1 MPLFVNALCP
11 HFRLSKVRDGLAA
24 ETQILWAFRKNMDPH
39 NILTTAS
46 GMLETYGEN
55 AKFMVA
61 EHIDQ
66 ALQAGD
72 AAAHDEWCL
81 IGKAI
86 ALMSMPRGENLA
98 AKAKPKAAPVVHRK
112 FRAA

>member
-1 MPLFVNALCP
+1 
-11 HFRLSKVRDGLAA
+11 
-24 ETQILWAFRKNMDPH
+24 MDPQ

-46 GMLETYGEN
+46 SMLETFGEN

-61 EHIDQ
+61 ERIDQ
-66 ALQAGD
+66 AMQAGD

-86 ALMSMPRGENLA
+86 ALMSMPRGEVPA
-98 AKAKPKAAPVVHRK
+98 AKPKAKPATVVHRK

>member
-1 MPLFVNALCP
+1 L
-11 HFRLSKVRDGLAA
+11 GI
-24 ETQILWAFRKNMDPH
+24 QKNMDPQ

-46 GMLETYGEN
+46 SMLETHGEN

-61 EHIDQ
+61 EHIDR
-66 ALQAGD
+66 ALEAGD
-72 AAAHDEWCL
+72 GAAHDEWCL

-86 ALMSMPRGENLA
+86 ALMSMPRAETPA
-98 AKAKPKAAPVVHRK
+98 AKAAPKVAPVIHRK

>member
-1 MPLFVNALCP
+1 
-11 HFRLSKVRDGLAA
+11 
-24 ETQILWAFRKNMDPH
+24 MDPQ
-39 NILTTAS
+39 NILATAS
-46 GMLETYGEN
+46 SMLETYGEN

-61 EHIDQ
+61 EHIDR
-66 ALQAGD
+66 ALEAGD
-72 AAAHDEWCL
+72 GVAHDEWCL

-98 AKAKPKAAPVVHRK
+98 TKAKPKVTPVIHRK

>member
-1 MPLFVNALCP
+1 L
-11 HFRLSKVRDGLAA
+11 GI
-24 ETQILWAFRKNMDPH
+24 QKNMDPQ

-46 GMLETYGEN
+46 SMLETYGEN

-61 EHIDQ
+61 EHIDR
-66 ALQAGD
+66 ALEAGD
-72 AAAHDEWCL
+72 GAAHDEWCL

-98 AKAKPKAAPVVHRK
+98 AKAKPKATPVVRK
-112 FRAA
+112 FKAA